1 MAPRYA
7 TLSVHMTVRDSSFFH
22 CPFGLAFICVY

>member
-1 MAPRYA
+1 
-7 TLSVHMTVRDSSFFH
+7 MTVRDSSFVH